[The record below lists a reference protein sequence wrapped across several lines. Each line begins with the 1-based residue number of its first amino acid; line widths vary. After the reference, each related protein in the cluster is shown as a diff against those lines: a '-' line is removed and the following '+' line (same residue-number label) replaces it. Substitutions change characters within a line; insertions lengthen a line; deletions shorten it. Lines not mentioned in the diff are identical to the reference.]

1 MKYLILVSGNVGYTC
16 TGSFRDRTD
25 RQEVDNKIKN
35 KMKIIKVD
43 SG

>member
-1 MKYLILVSGNVGYTC
+1 MKYLILVSGNVHVGY

-25 RQEVDNKIKN
+25 RQEVNNKIKN

-43 SG
+43 FG